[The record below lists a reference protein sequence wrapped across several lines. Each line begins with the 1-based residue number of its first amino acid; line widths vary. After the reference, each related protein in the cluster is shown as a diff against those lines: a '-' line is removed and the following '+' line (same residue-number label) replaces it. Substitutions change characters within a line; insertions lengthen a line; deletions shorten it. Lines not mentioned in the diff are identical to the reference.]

1 MANYVATARTNYFKV
16 KDDDKFEADLEGFS
30 LEVGKDNNGNFM
42 LYVEDGD
49 GWGPRWNEKKDEY
62 EDEDIMDVVAKHL
75 VDDWVAIFMESGA
88 EKVRYVSGYAVAVNN
103 KGGRETVSLHNIY
116 PLAATLGTYAT
127 EAEY

>member
-1 MANYVATARTNYFKV
+1 MVESSFITYRTRSQGAVIKEPDGCYVRYAFLSNSWATKLPLPNNMV
-16 KDDDKFEADLEGFS
+16 KI
-30 LEVGKDNNGNFM
+30 VN
-42 LYVEDGD
+42 
-49 GWGPRWNEKKDEY
+49 

-103 KGGRETVSLHNIY
+103 KGGRETVSLHSIY